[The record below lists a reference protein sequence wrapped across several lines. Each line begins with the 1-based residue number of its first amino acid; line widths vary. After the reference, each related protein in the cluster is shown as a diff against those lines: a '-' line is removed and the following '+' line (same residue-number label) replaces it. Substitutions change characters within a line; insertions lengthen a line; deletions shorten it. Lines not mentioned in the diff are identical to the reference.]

1 MNPNLLIAVR
11 GVTLGIILAL
21 AYGDIPQAKD
31 HLPKK

>member
-1 MNPNLLIAVR
+1 MNTNRLVVVR

-21 AYGDIPQAKD
+21 AYGDVPQAKD

>member
-1 MNPNLLIAVR
+1 MKPNWLIAVR
-11 GVTLGIILAL
+11 GITLGIILAL